1 MIYLKTF
8 FKSYIIQLE
17 IFFHFII
24 YKIQQEKSYFWFFYK
39 RIYVNYKKMKWFGR
53 YSQVLCYNSHGSH
66 ICNPL
71 PHTRLYLDWTE
82 TCAMTKATNERRSYC
97 NGQQTCPTSDV
108 VEPQT
113 HAHVCKTRVKRGFI
127 SKYTLFWKTAKI
139 KIR

>member
-1 MIYLKTF
+1 
-8 FKSYIIQLE
+8 
-17 IFFHFII
+17 
-24 YKIQQEKSYFWFFYK
+24 
-39 RIYVNYKKMKWFGR
+39 MKWFGR

-97 NGQQTCPTSDV
+97 NGQQTCPTY
-108 VEPQT
+108 
-113 HAHVCKTRVKRGFI
+113 VKQELRGDLSLNI
-127 SKYTLFWKTAKI
+127 LFSEKTAKI